1 MIMYVIT
8 HREQTESEEKTKG
21 TSPRNTNAEGL
32 SPERGSSKEGAIRT
46 ERVSAKSGSQGCRGD
61 F

>member
-8 HREQTESEEKTKG
+8 HREQGETEEKTKG

-32 SPERGSSKEGAIRT
+32 SPGRGASKEGTIRT
-46 ERVSAKSGSQGCRGD
+46 E
-61 F
+61 